1 MHPSLAP
8 LVPLW
13 ESGDLAWLASVG
25 FPDAS
30 RSHFESMDR
39 WWTAEGDADTGWLGR
54 WLDATAPGTSD
65 PDSPLRAVALG
76 PGSAA
81 LRADA
86 PSVAARSLE
95 RFDFRSPRR
104 VDDDAFSDLWRSAT
118 ADPDGPLAAAL
129 AASVGSSIDA
139 ETRLAEL
146 DAPEVPEPRSAAGGA
161 GGDEDGEAD
170 GGMAARPAGELSSGL
185 ATAASIIEADLGTQV
200 VIVGGGGFDTHANQ
214 APQHERLL
222 ADLAGGVTGMF
233 DRLAAAGLDDRV
245 LLVTT
250 SEFGRRVQQNAS
262 GGTDH
267 GLGSVHMVV
276 GRGVDGGRVVGDLDL
291 GRLVDGD
298 LPAAIDTRSLYSV
311 ALSWLGGPVDEVLG
325 GTYDVYDLLT

>member
-1 MHPSLAP
+1 
-8 LVPLW
+8 
-13 ESGDLAWLASVG
+13 
-25 FPDAS
+25 
-30 RSHFESMDR
+30 
-39 WWTAEGDADTGWLGR
+39 
-54 WLDATAPGTSD
+54 
-65 PDSPLRAVALG
+65 
-76 PGSAA
+76 
-81 LRADA
+81 
-86 PSVAARSLE
+86 
-95 RFDFRSPRR
+95 
-104 VDDDAFSDLWRSAT
+104 
-118 ADPDGPLAAAL
+118 
-129 AASVGSSIDA
+129 
-139 ETRLAEL
+139 
-146 DAPEVPEPRSAAGGA
+146 
-161 GGDEDGEAD
+161 
-170 GGMAARPAGELSSGL
+170 MAARPAGELSSGL

-233 DRLAAAGLDDRV
+233 DQLAAAGLDDRV

-325 GTYDVYDLLT
+325 GTYDAYDLLT